1 MPARGIAL
9 DITVGG
15 GDTAWQRLRRLGE
28 DAAAAAAGIAYDAAA
43 RRTG

>member
-1 MPARGIAL
+1 MMPARGIAL

-15 GDTAWQRLRRLGE
+15 VDTAWQQLRRLGE
-28 DAAAAAAGIAYDAAA
+28 DDAAAAGIAYDAAA